1 MFSKILKILKESILS
16 VSKGNQW
23 EATIK
28 DLFLQDNLQYKA
40 IIHQQP
46 IESSPT
52 YIKGQLVSI
61 KYHPKYQRHH
71 KEIGIIVAVN
81 DFDTFEGMGSLH
93 FYEILVGNEKITLLE
108 RYLDGYISDEDE
120 STS

>member
-1 MFSKILKILKESILS
+1 MLKILKESI
-16 VSKGNQW
+16 VSATNTNSW
-23 EATIK
+23 EMTIK
-28 DLFLQDNLQYKA
+28 DLFLKENSPHHR
-40 IIHQQP
+40 IVCPQP
-46 IESSPT
+46 TVASPI

-71 KEIGIIVAVN
+71 KEIGIIVAIN
-81 DFDTFEGMGSLH
+81 DYDTFEGMGSLH